1 MARAG
6 RVTLDDVASA
16 AGVSRA
22 TASRAL
28 TGSGPASV
36 EVQTK
41 VRAVADQLGF
51 TPNQAARALAS
62 NRAHAV
68 ALVIPEPNALVLSDP
83 FLIGTI
89 SGMSEAFHATDYQ
102 LILVIVRPDDSPDK
116 ALRLLNPS
124 YVDGA
129 IIVSHHRSGHLEQLI
144 GSDPVPTVYV
154 GRPWNLDA
162 AMYVD
167 VNNLMGA
174 ELGTRRLIERGAVR
188 IGCIAG
194 PCDMTPVQDRT
205 AGWEAAL
212 RQAGLSRGPIAH
224 VPFTLQGG
232 AEAMGQIIDEGVDA
246 VFVQSDLMA
255 VGAIQTLTDA
265 GLTPGEDVL
274 LVGVDDSEFARSTT
288 PRLTS
293 VTNPAAELSRRACCM
308 LLRVIDAGVDPLE
321 IKPEI
326 IEPELVVRESG

>member
-1 MARAG
+1 MAHGG

-28 TGSGPASV
+28 TGSGPASAA
-36 EVQTK
+36 VQAK
-41 VRAVADQLGF
+41 VRAAADQLGF

-62 NRAHAV
+62 NKAHAV

-124 YVDGA
+124 HVDGA
-129 IIVSHHRSGHLEQLI
+129 IIVSHHRTGHLEQLI
-144 GSDPVPTVYV
+144 DGGRVPTVYV

-167 VNNLMGA
+167 VNNCMGA
-174 ELGTRRLIERGAVR
+174 ELGTRRLIDRGARR

-205 AGWEAAL
+205 AGWAQAL
-212 RQAGLSRGPIAH
+212 HEAGLPHGPLAN

-232 AEAMGQIIDEGVDA
+232 AEAMGQIIDEGADA

-255 VGAIQTLTDA
+255 VGAIQTLTEA

-274 LVGVDDSEFARSTT
+274 LVGVDDSEFARSTN
-288 PRLTS
+288 PQLTS

-308 LLRVIDAGVDPLE
+308 LLRVIDDGEDPAQ
-321 IKPEI
+321 IQPEI
-326 IEPELVVRESG
+326 IEPALVIRESA